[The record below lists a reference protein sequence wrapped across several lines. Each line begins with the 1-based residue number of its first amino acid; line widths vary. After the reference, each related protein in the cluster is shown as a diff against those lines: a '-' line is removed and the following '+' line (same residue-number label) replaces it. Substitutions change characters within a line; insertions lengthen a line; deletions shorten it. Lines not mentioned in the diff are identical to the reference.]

1 MALETYT
8 ITLKPEI
15 NYPALY
21 RAMRETLGKYGY
33 GVYDTVERALRHRG
47 VGDGV
52 TEATADESIDPILPA
67 ADDLP
72 RAADP
77 GEGAPDGGRAH

>member
-15 NYPALY
+15 DPEVLRLAV
-21 RAMRETLGKYGY
+21 RETFRGYGY
-33 GVYDTVERALRHRG
+33 WAYDTVERALRHRG
-47 VGDGV
+47 VRDGV
-52 TEATADESIDPILPA
+52 TEAAADESIDPILPA

-77 GEGAPDGGRAH
+77 GGGSPDGGRTH